1 MSKIPGAARSDKA
14 KETHMDKLTPFFKKK
29 KRILKKGLTK
39 RRKAG
44 ILTER
49 LTEGHEKTGKQ
60 TEETGRKPDGLSEA
74 G

>member
-1 MSKIPGAARSDKA
+1 MCMLWIRIPVIRSGLTAEKNLE
-14 KETHMDKLTPFFKKK
+14 KEKKV
-29 KRILKKGLTK
+29 LTK

-49 LTEGHEKTGKQ
+49 LTEGMKTGKR